1 MKNLLILLSFL
12 FLFLT
17 SCAPRISYTK
27 EFPYL
32 PSYKNMVAELE
43 EKNEK
48 QGQENEKQLSE
59 LQKVTYTIK
68 NAELEN
74 VLTEYETILH
84 KDGWK
89 TTLDGKPNMLQLEKE
104 NHTAL
109 IIVYNQDNAVRL
121 EVTSK

>member
-1 MKNLLILLSFL
+1 
-12 FLFLT
+12 
-17 SCAPRISYTK
+17 
-27 EFPYL
+27 
-32 PSYKNMVAELE
+32 MVAELE